1 MKLILEDKQQYYH
14 QIEDFLFAAYSRVGR
29 NCLKYTK
36 KSDEPLRLP
45 LIDGEI
51 LKIILH
57 WMRCPSDLP
66 LDSYQDF
73 VVCDLLVAVDFLEI
87 PTLTA
92 HIISWLEKGLNLET
106 VIDLGNFA
114 KNFFIWDLEQVCR
127 TFIVENLDKFE
138 PEQLKSLDREVLISI
153 LMSDDL
159 TLREERVWR
168 IVQDLV
174 QTEEDHL
181 TDLMK
186 CVRFDILEEDFW
198 INEVYLTVEFDR
210 YFQENF
216 PLALDSPALVK
227 KLYCSGM
234 NQRSPN
240 NLIFNF
246 GGFSTEPISSISVF
260 DPRRGFID
268 LPVSLPFTL
277 AYSGA
282 VVDQEEIFVV
292 GGWRENEGPSSSLIK
307 FNLEDLTLTTLSS
320 MRESR
325 NYVSVTKVGNFIYA
339 IGGNTGLRR
348 LRTVE
353 RYDVTKNQW
362 YDCGEMKEVR
372 SDAGVA
378 VLNGLIYVIGGF
390 NGHAQHSSVEIFDP
404 EKGTWRSGKPLLK
417 ARSGVKVTEMDG
429 KLYVVGGWSGGSER
443 LSCGEVFD
451 PKTNKW
457 TKLPR
462 MNVPRSNYSLVVS
475 DDQLMVAGGYDGSGL
490 TQSTEILDQKNKA
503 WVFGQSMREAQS
515 AMASCSVSIR
525 EMKPDLRKRYRD
537 IFSSAL
543 KS

>member
-1 MKLILEDKQQYYH
+1 MKLILEDRQDRH
-14 QIEDFLFAAYSRVGR
+14 HEIEDFIFAAYSRVGR
-29 NCLKYTK
+29 KVGR

-73 VVCDLLVAVDFLEI
+73 VVCDLLVASDFLEI

-92 HIISWLEKGLNLET
+92 YIICWLEKGLNLENA
-106 VIDLGNFA
+106 IDLANFA

-127 TFIVENLDKFE
+127 TFIVENLDKFKTD
-138 PEQLKSLDREVLISI
+138 QLKTLDREVLISI

-210 YFQENF
+210 YFKENF

-240 NLIFNF
+240 NLVFNF
-246 GGFSTEPISSISVF
+246 GGFSTQVLVF

-268 LPVSLPFTL
+268 LPVSLPFTM

-282 VVDQEEIFVV
+282 VVDQSEIFVV
-292 GGWRENEGPSSSLIK
+292 GGWRENQGPSSSLIK
-307 FNLEDLTLTTLSS
+307 FNLEDWTLTTLSS
-320 MRESR
+320 MREPR
-325 NYVSVTKVGNFIYA
+325 NYVSVTKVDNFIYA

-378 VLNGLIYVIGGF
+378 VLNGLIYVIGGSH
-390 NGHAQHSSVEIFDP
+390 GLAVHSSVEIFDP
-404 EKGTWRSGKPLLK
+404 EKGEWRMGKPLLK

-429 KLYVVGGWSGGSER
+429 KLYVVGGVEEFET

-462 MNVPRSNYSLVVS
+462 MNVPRSNYSLVVA
-475 DDQLMVAGGYDGSGL
+475 DGQLMVAGGYDGSGL
-490 TQSTEILDQKNKA
+490 TQSTEILDQKNKT
-503 WVFGQSMREAQS
+503 WVFGKSIVNGMAQL
-515 AMASCSVSIR
+515 AVASCSVSVR
-525 EMKPDLRKRYRD
+525 EMKPDVRKWYRD
-537 IFSSAL
+537 IFSPAPQS
-543 KS
+543 

>member
-1 MKLILEDKQQYYH
+1 MKLILEDRQDRH
-14 QIEDFLFAAYSRVGR
+14 HEIEDFIFAAYSRVGR
-29 NCLKYTK
+29 SCLKYTR

-73 VVCDLLVAVDFLEI
+73 VVCDLLVAADFLDI

-92 HIISWLEKGLNLET
+92 HIISWLEKGLNLENA
-106 VIDLGNFA
+106 IDLANLA

-127 TFIVENLDKFE
+127 TFIVDNLDKFE
-138 PEQLKSLDREVLISI
+138 TDQLKPLDRKVLISS

-210 YFQENF
+210 YFKENF
-216 PLALDSPALVK
+216 PLDFHSPALVK

-240 NLIFNF
+240 NLVFNF
-246 GGFSTEPISSISVF
+246 GGFSTGPISSISVF

-282 VVDQEEIFVV
+282 VVDQSNIFVV
-292 GGWRENEGPSSSLIK
+292 GGLRGNQGPSSSLIK

-320 MRESR
+320 MREQR
-325 NYVSVTKVGNFIYA
+325 NYVSVTKVDNFIYA
-339 IGGNTGLRR
+339 IGGYNGIWIS
-348 LRTVE
+348 RTVE

-404 EKGTWRSGKPLLK
+404 EKGKWRMGKPLLK

-462 MNVPRSNYSLVVS
+462 MNVPRSNYSLVVA
-475 DDQLMVAGGYDGSGL
+475 DGQLMVAGGYDGSGL
-490 TQSTEILDQKNKA
+490 TQSTEILDQKNNT
-503 WVFGQSMREAQS
+503 WVFGKSMREAQS
-515 AMASCSVSIR
+515 AVASCSVSVR
-525 EMKPDLRKRYRD
+525 EMKPDVRKRYRD
-537 IFSSAL
+537 IYSPAPQS
-543 KS
+543 

>member
-1 MKLILEDKQQYYH
+1 MKLILEDRQDRH
-14 QIEDFLFAAYSRVGR
+14 HEIEDFIFAAYSRVGR
-29 NCLKYTK
+29 NCLKYTR

-73 VVCDLLVAVDFLEI
+73 VVCDLLVASDFLDI

-92 HIISWLEKGLNLET
+92 YIISWLEKGLNLENA
-106 VIDLGNFA
+106 IDLANFA
-114 KNFFIWDLEQVCR
+114 KNFFIWDLESVCR
-127 TFIVENLDKFE
+127 TFIVENLDKFKTD
-138 PEQLKSLDREVLISI
+138 QLKTLDREVLISS

-198 INEVYLTVEFDR
+198 INEVYQTVEFHR
-210 YFQENF
+210 YFKENF

-240 NLIFNF
+240 NLVFNF
-246 GGFSTEPISSISVF
+246 GGFFTEPISSISVF

-282 VVDQEEIFVV
+282 VVDQSEIFVV
-292 GGWRENEGPSSSLIK
+292 GGWRENQGPSSSLIK
-307 FNLEDLTLTTLSS
+307 FNLEDWTLTTLSS
-320 MRESR
+320 MREPR
-325 NYVSVTKVGNFIYA
+325 NYVSVTKVDNFIYA

-404 EKGTWRSGKPLLK
+404 EKGEWRMGKPLLQ

-462 MNVPRSNYSLVVS
+462 MNVPRSNYSLVVA
-475 DDQLMVAGGYDGSGL
+475 DGQLMVAGGYDGSGL
-490 TQSTEILDQKNKA
+490 TQSTEILDQKNKT
-503 WVFGQSMREAQS
+503 WVFGQSMMEARS
-515 AMASCSVSIR
+515 GVASCSVSVR
-525 EMKPDLRKRYRD
+525 EMKPDVRKRYRD
-537 IFSSAL
+537 IFSPAPQS
-543 KS
+543 